1 MGSFIGFDPVVG
13 LDAAILPL
21 VAYAVFGTL
30 RHLIIN
36 PDAAT
41 CAMVAQL

>member
-1 MGSFIGFDPVVG
+1 MRSFIGFDLVVG
-13 LDAAILPL
+13 LDAAILL